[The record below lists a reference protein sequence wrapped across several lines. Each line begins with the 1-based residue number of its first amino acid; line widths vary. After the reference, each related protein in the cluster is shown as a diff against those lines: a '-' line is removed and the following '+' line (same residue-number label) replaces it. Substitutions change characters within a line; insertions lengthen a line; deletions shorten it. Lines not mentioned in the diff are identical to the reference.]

1 MKKLCLFICITVGG
15 SIGWWLGD
23 SFGVMTAYFISL
35 IGSLAGVVV
44 GCIINRRY
52 LDL

>member
-1 MKKLCLFICITVGG
+1 MKKLCLFIFVSLGG
-15 SIGWWLGD
+15 YLGWWIGD
-23 SFGVMTAYFISL
+23 SFGIMTAYFVSL
-35 IGSLAGVVV
+35 VGSLAGVIV